1 MLKKIT
7 TITIIIMSILLV
19 SLYVISS
26 TYSLI
31 IDVTGKDNI
40 TLKDLLIDREG
51 VYNQTYYNV
60 LHELAI
66 DEKEANILMESIPL
80 NEALNTIYNKE
91 KITNGELYNLIVTA
105 LNSDNNIKIYLKNKV
120 INKSS
125 EYLDE
130 ISIYLNNIIAQ
141 KKKN

>member
-51 VYNQTYYNV
+51 AYNQVYYHV
-60 LHELAI
+60 LNELAI

-80 NEALNTIYNKE
+80 NEALNTIYNK
-91 KITNGELYNLIVTA
+91 
-105 LNSDNNIKIYLKNKV
+105 
-120 INKSS
+120 
-125 EYLDE
+125 
-130 ISIYLNNIIAQ
+130 
-141 KKKN
+141 KK